1 MALGM
6 ALAFKIQNKPNRVF
20 VLIGDGESEEG
31 TIWESTM
38 LAINLGLNN
47 LIVILDKNKSQY
59 YAHDHKYFDIWKSF
73 GWDTLEI
80 KDGHNLDE
88 IKKIMDEVTNLKSN
102 KPKMIIAN
110 TIKGKGISFIE
121 GDREWHHKTPT
132 EEEYHKC
139 MEELK

>member
-1 MALGM
+1 
-6 ALAFKIQNKPNRVF
+6 
-20 VLIGDGESEEG
+20 
-31 TIWESTM
+31 
-38 LAINLGLNN
+38 
-47 LIVILDKNKSQY
+47 
-59 YAHDHKYFDIWKSF
+59 IWKSF